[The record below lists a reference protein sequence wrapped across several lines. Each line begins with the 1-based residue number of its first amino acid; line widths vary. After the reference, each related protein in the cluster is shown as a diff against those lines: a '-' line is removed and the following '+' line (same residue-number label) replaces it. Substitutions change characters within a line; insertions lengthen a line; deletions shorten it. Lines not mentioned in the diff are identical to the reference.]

1 MHHIVNFNHYRDK
14 SVASATKGL
23 INFFRDV
30 NPALLEKK
38 DRGKLEALEMKT
50 NVDYGQSKISK
61 NVDGLDLLAQYEGW
75 TEEETWN
82 RVLSNE
88 DFKKIKVL
96 KLWEKAKKADKSI
109 NLDLKDYGLEIVDP
123 RFKEPEEND
132 DEELLDNEE
141 QGDVDS
147 EEGEEEF
154 DDEGEEE
161 EMIDEEGEEE
171 FSEHEDD
178 NN

>member
-1 MHHIVNFNHYRDK
+1 M
-14 SVASATKGL
+14 
-23 INFFRDV
+23 
-30 NPALLEKK
+30 LEKK
-38 DRGKLEALEMKT
+38 DRGKTEALEMRA

-75 TEEETWN
+75 TEEETRN

-132 DEELLDNEE
+132 DEVIDNDE
-141 QGDVDS
+141 QGDFDS

-171 FSEHEDD
+171 LSEHEHE